1 MSTGTS
7 LPETTSATQ
16 PAVGDAGPDQRSWLA
31 TLEAADQLRRITAS
45 VDWDQ
50 EIGAITRANLALGG
64 PALLFENIVGHEHTR
79 CRKFLTSGIGNPRQI
94 RLMLGLTEETSD
106 AAVVRHLREAFKKPV
121 PPRVVETGPI
131 KENIVAGDDIDLWQ
145 FPAPKWHAT
154 DGGRYIDTF
163 CGVVT
168 EDKVT
173 GRDNIGVYRGMIVDR
188 DKIAKLMVPTQGWGG
203 HFQEY
208 KPEPMPVAVVYGWH
222 DVLPFCAGSPF
233 PKDVCE
239 WDMMGA
245 LLGRPVDLVACESV
259 PLHVPASAEI
269 VVEGFLDPDPATFM
283 EEGPFAEY
291 PGYLDGHP
299 APTPVLR
306 VTRITH
312 RNDPVLRGTLE
323 GIRPGF
329 LVEDA
334 MCNYARS
341 AIAWNVLD
349 GLGVGG
355 ITDVWMSQVSNGTN
369 IVVQIHKAYRGH
381 AQQVAAALWGT
392 SGSGWFYKHVMVV
405 EEDIDIHD
413 PEALDWAMAYRVNA
427 GLGDITFF
435 GPSLGSP
442 LDPSTPPEKANMAK
456 YGSGEWTRVLIDAT
470 RSWEFEPRPE
480 WGGRHYP
487 AINKIAP
494 ELESRVAA
502 RWEEYGIGI
511 PYLDDERREL
521 LTMEQLSKRLPDV

>member
-1 MSTGTS
+1 MVSNE
-7 LPETTSATQ
+7 P
-16 PAVGDAGPDQRSWLA
+16 GPDLRSWLA
-31 TLEAADQLRRITAS
+31 TLDAAGQLRHVTAR
-45 VDWDQ
+45 VDWDE

-64 PALLFENIVGHEHTR
+64 PALLFENIVGHEDTR
-79 CRKFLTSGIGNPRQI
+79 CTKFLTSAIGNRCQI
-94 RLMLGLTEETSD
+94 RLMLGLPPSAPD
-106 AAVVRHLREAFKKPV
+106 AAVVRHLKDAFLKPI
-121 PPRVVETGPI
+121 PPRIVQTGPV
-131 KENIVAGDDIDLWQ
+131 KENIVSGDEIDLWQ
-145 FPAPKWHAT
+145 FPAPKWHAA

-188 DKIAKLMVPTQGWGG
+188 DKIAKLLAPIQGWGG
-203 HFQEY
+203 HLQQY
-208 KPEPMPVAVVYGWH
+208 KPEPMPVAIVYGWH

-245 LLGRPVDLVACESV
+245 LLGRPVDLVPCETV

-269 VVEGFLDPDPATFM
+269 VVEGYLDPDPATYLP
-283 EEGPFAEY
+283 EGPFAEY
-291 PGYLDGHP
+291 PGYLDGHA

-312 RNDPVLRGTLE
+312 RNDPVLRGSLE
-323 GIRPGF
+323 GMRPGL
-329 LVEDA
+329 LVEDS
-334 MCNYARS
+334 MINYARS
-341 AIAWNVLD
+341 AIAWNVLESQ
-349 GLGVGG
+349 GVRGV
-355 ITDVWMSQVSNGTN
+355 TDVWMSQVSNGTN

-392 SGSGWFYKHVMVV
+392 SGSIWFYKNVMVV

-413 PEALDWAMAYRVNA
+413 PVALDWAMAYRVNA
-427 GLGDITFF
+427 GLGDISFYGHT
-435 GPSLGSP
+435 LGSP
-442 LDPSTPPEKANMAK
+442 LDPSTPPQKADMGR

-487 AINKIAP
+487 AVNKISPA
-494 ELESRVAA
+494 LEARVAA
-502 RWEEYGIGI
+502 RWDELGIGI
-511 PYLDDERREL
+511 PYLSAERREL

>member
-1 MSTGTS
+1 VVES
-7 LPETTSATQ
+7 
-16 PAVGDAGPDQRSWLA
+16 GPVKD
-31 TLEAADQLRRITAS
+31 
-45 VDWDQ
+45 
-50 EIGAITRANLALGG
+50 
-64 PALLFENIVGHEHTR
+64 NIVE
-79 CRKFLTSGIGNPRQI
+79 
-94 RLMLGLTEETSD
+94 
-106 AAVVRHLREAFKKPV
+106 
-121 PPRVVETGPI
+121 
-131 KENIVAGDDIDLWQ
+131 GDDIDLWQ

-173 GRDNIGVYRGMIVDR
+173 GRDNIGVYRGQVVDR

-245 LLGRPVDLVACESV
+245 VLGRPVDLVACESV

-312 RNDPVLRGTLE
+312 RHDPVLRGTLE

-334 MCNYARS
+334 MVNYARS
-341 AIAWNVLD
+341 AIAWGMLE

-392 SGSGWFYKHVMVV
+392 PVDPGGSTSTSWSLRRISTSTTRRRSTGQWHIGSTRGSAISRSMGRRSGHRWIRPPRPRKR
-405 EEDIDIHD
+405 I
-413 PEALDWAMAYRVNA
+413 W
-427 GLGDITFF
+427 
-435 GPSLGSP
+435 
-442 LDPSTPPEKANMAK
+442 PSTVPA
-456 YGSGEWTRVLIDAT
+456 EWHRVLIDAT

-494 ELESRVAA
+494 ELEARIAA

-511 PYLDDERREL
+511 PYLDEARREL